1 MIASPRGSFSRR
13 RRRTSA
19 RAGPPRSYAA
29 LGLWSPGPTE
39 MLPYGH
45 LAQQRCVLMVTW
57 PNRDASLRSSDQTEV
72 RRHETLV
79 WVT

>member
-1 MIASPRGSFSRR
+1 MPHLEVAFPDADGVHQLVRVHPVV
-13 RRRTSA
+13 T
-19 RAGPPRSYAA
+19 PP
-29 LGLWSPGPTE
+29 WV
-39 MLPYGH
+39 YGH
-45 LAQQRCVLMVTW
+45 LAQQRCFLMVTW